1 MKMPVLVS
9 VWSAFKPKGTQVPL
23 HSHNYYE
30 LVYYPK
36 GSGTTK
42 AGSAEYTFSPGTFM
56 LLPPQLP
63 HNESHHTDSE
73 VICLGFLSEADFSA
87 AQFSDPERTVCG
99 LLREMLRE
107 ASHQDYGYKDILSA
121 KLLELCTR
129 IRRMQQEPAA
139 GTKDFEYII
148 RYLEENY
155 HERLILS
162 LCARQLNLSYDYFQ
176 HRFKALTG
184 LSPQVFLLQQ
194 RINAAKQL
202 LERGDLSCTEIAG
215 RCGFSTAAQFSMQ
228 FKRSEG
234 ISPLQYRKESL

>member
-9 VWSAFKPKGTQVPL
+9 VWTAFKSKGTQVPL

-36 GSGTTK
+36 GTGTTK
-42 AGSAEYTFSPGTFM
+42 AGSTEYLFSAGTFM

-63 HNESHHTDSE
+63 HNESHHADSE
-73 VICLGFLSEADFSA
+73 VICLGFLSEEAFSA

-99 LLREMLRE
+99 LLREILRE
-107 ASHQDYGYKDILSA
+107 ASRQDYGYKEFLSA
-121 KLLELCTR
+121 KLLELCIR
-129 IRRMQQEPAA
+129 IRRMQRESAG

-162 LCARQLNLSYDYFQ
+162 DCARQLNLSYDYFQ

-184 LSPQVFLLQQ
+184 LSPQAFLLQQ
-194 RINAAKQL
+194 RILAAKQL
-202 LERGDLSCTEIAG
+202 LEQGALSCTEIAG

-228 FKRSEG
+228 FKRAEG
-234 ISPLQYRKESL
+234 ISPLQYRRTL